1 MQDTDPFYIDRF
13 VAAQAPVFPAVLAE
27 LRAGQKRSHWMWFVF
42 PQLRGLGRSS
52 MAEFYGI
59 VSLAEARAYVAH
71 PVLGPRLMQCTEAV
85 LAVEGRSLRKIFG
98 SPDDVKFCSSMTL
111 FSRAQG
117 GDESVFRRALDRF
130 CAGQM
135 DERTLVL
142 LEQGAGKARGAR

>member
-1 MQDTDPFYIDRF
+1 MQDTDPFHLERF

-71 PVLGPRLMQCTEAV
+71 PVLGPRLTLCAEAV
-85 LAVEGRSLRKIFG
+85 LAIEGKPLHAIFG
-98 SPDDVKFCSSMTL
+98 SLDDLKFCSSMTL
-111 FSRAQG
+111 FSRADG
-117 GDESVFRRALDRF
+117 RDESVFRRAIDCF
-130 CAGQM
+130 CSGRE
-135 DERTLVL
+135 DERTVAL
-142 LEQGAGKARGAR
+142 LQQSAE

>member
-1 MQDTDPFYIDRF
+1 
-13 VAAQAPVFPAVLAE
+13 
-27 LRAGQKRSHWMWFVF
+27 MWFVF

-52 MAEFYGI
+52 TAEFYGI
-59 VSLAEARAYVAH
+59 VSLAEARAYLAH
-71 PVLGPRLMQCTEAV
+71 ALLGPRLMQCTEAV
-85 LAVEGRSLRKIFG
+85 LAVEGRSLREIFG

-111 FSRAQG
+111 FSRADG
-117 GDESVFRRALDRF
+117 GNECVFRLALDRF